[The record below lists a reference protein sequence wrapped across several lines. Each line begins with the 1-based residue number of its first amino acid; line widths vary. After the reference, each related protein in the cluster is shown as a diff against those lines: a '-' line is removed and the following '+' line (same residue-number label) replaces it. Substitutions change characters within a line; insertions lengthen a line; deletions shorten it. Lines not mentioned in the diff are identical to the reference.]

1 MAELKPCHFE
11 TGKRLPGIV
20 KRPDFPHGY
29 KYQVVWES
37 EDQEIIICTRLF
49 EKKQQAIEAW
59 NKRSQYDKTYKR
71 AD

>member
-1 MAELKPCHFE
+1 MKNKLKPCHFE
-11 TGKRLPGIV
+11 TGKRPPGIV

-49 EKKQQAIEAW
+49 ETRQQAIDAW
-59 NKRSQYDKTYKR
+59 NRRKK
-71 AD
+71 